1 MKEADNNIKRCAVIT
16 GASRG
21 IGRAIAIAFAKEG
34 YNIVIG
40 YAGNTAKADE
50 TRELCFS
57 AASQSALTIR
67 VITVPSNV
75 STQEGAKSIIDA
87 ALSEFGR
94 VDVLINNAGITR
106 DGLIMRMS
114 TQDFDDVIST
124 NLKGAFLCTREV
136 TRLMMKQRYGRI
148 INISS
153 IVGLHGNAGQVN
165 YSASKAGLIGLTK
178 STAKELASRNITC
191 NAIAPGFINTD
202 MTKEMTDA
210 AKEATLSSIPSK
222 KAGEPEDIANAA
234 VFLASP
240 KSSYITGQ
248 VLGVDGG
255 MGC

>member
-1 MKEADNNIKRCAVIT
+1 MSETKRCALIT
-16 GASRG
+16 GGSRG
-21 IGRAIAIAFAKEG
+21 IGRAIAVSMAGEG
-34 YNIVIG
+34 YDLVIG
-40 YAGNTAKADE
+40 YAGNSAKADE
-50 TRELCFS
+50 TRELCFN
-57 AASQSALTIR
+57 AASANGKEIR
-67 VITVPSNV
+67 VISVQADV
-75 STQEGAKSIIDA
+75 ATQEGAKALVEA
-87 ALSEFGR
+87 AMNEFGR
-94 VDVLINNAGITR
+94 IDVLVNNAGITR
-106 DGLIMRMS
+106 DGLLMRMS
-114 TQDFDDVIST
+114 TEDFDDVIAT
-124 NLKGAFLCTREV
+124 NLKGAFLMTREV
-136 TRLMMKQRYGRI
+136 ARPMMKLRYGRI

-210 AKEATLSSIPSK
+210 AKEATLATIPMK
-222 KAGEPEDIANAA
+222 KAGEPSDIANAA
-234 VFLASP
+234 LFLASE

>member
-1 MKEADNNIKRCAVIT
+1 MGETKRCALIT
-16 GASRG
+16 GGSRG
-21 IGRAIAIAFAKEG
+21 IGRAIAVSMAAEG
-34 YNIVIG
+34 YDLVIG
-40 YAGNTAKADE
+40 YAGNSAKADE
-50 TRELCFS
+50 TRELCFK
-57 AASQSALTIR
+57 AATDNNKEIR
-67 VITVPSNV
+67 VISVQADV
-75 STQEGAKSIIDA
+75 STQEGAKALVDA
-87 ALSEFGR
+87 AMNEFGR
-94 VDVLINNAGITR
+94 IDVLVNNAGITR
-106 DGLIMRMS
+106 DGLLMRMS
-114 TQDFDDVIST
+114 TEDFDDVIST
-124 NLKGAFLCTREV
+124 NLKGAFLMTREV
-136 TRLMMKQRYGRI
+136 TRPMMKQRYGRI
-148 INISS
+148 INLSS

-210 AKEATLSSIPSK
+210 AKEATFATIPMK

-234 VFLASP
+234 IFLASE

>member
-1 MKEADNNIKRCAVIT
+1 MSETKRCALIT
-16 GASRG
+16 GGSRG
-21 IGRAIAIAFAKEG
+21 IGRAIAVSMAGEG
-34 YNIVIG
+34 YDLVIG
-40 YAGNTAKADE
+40 YAGNSAKADE
-50 TRELCFS
+50 TRELCFN
-57 AASQSALTIR
+57 AASANSKEIR
-67 VITVPSNV
+67 VISVQADV
-75 STQEGAKSIIDA
+75 ATQEGAKALVEA
-87 ALSEFGR
+87 AMNEFGR
-94 VDVLINNAGITR
+94 IDVLVNNAGITR
-106 DGLIMRMS
+106 DGLLMRMN
-114 TQDFDDVIST
+114 TEDFDDVIAT
-124 NLKGAFLCTREV
+124 NLKGAFLMTREV
-136 TRLMMKQRYGRI
+136 ARPMMKQRYGRI
-148 INISS
+148 INLSS

-210 AKEATLSSIPSK
+210 AKEATLTTIPMK

-234 VFLASP
+234 LFLASE

>member
-1 MKEADNNIKRCAVIT
+1 MSETKRCAVIT
-16 GASRG
+16 GGSRG
-21 IGRAIAIAFAKEG
+21 IGRAIATSFARKG
-34 YNIVIG
+34 YDLVIG
-40 YAGNTAKADE
+40 YAGNSAKADE

-57 AASQSALTIR
+57 AATEKGKDIR
-67 VITVPSNV
+67 VISVKGDV
-75 STQEGAKSIIDA
+75 STEEGAKALTDA
-87 ALSEFGR
+87 AMNEFGR
-94 VDVLINNAGITR
+94 IDVLVNNAGITR
-106 DGLIMRMS
+106 DGLLMRMNTS
-114 TQDFDDVIST
+114 DFDDVIST
-124 NLKGAFLCTREV
+124 NLRGAFLMTREV
-136 TRLMMKQRYGRI
+136 TRPMMKQRYGRI
-148 INISS
+148 INLSS
-153 IVGLHGNAGQVN
+153 IVGLHGNAGQIN

-210 AKEATLSSIPSK
+210 AKEATFATIPMK

-234 VFLASP
+234 TFLASE